1 MIEFWFWSQ
10 NTKNANRTFHKGEWG
25 KTRHKIGSSLNGGS
39 LVTKLTMLKEEEGLS
54 ITLQHGYIHKPH
66 FILSFSDVRL
76 LQTTAEGLLHID
88 DTLSNI
94 QRGLW
99 MVIKHSTDLADHS
112 HRLLPS
118 FGQQQPPPFTQSLS
132 RKFYVLT
139 NWSLLGVTTFHGGC
153 THVFSSYTTFSNDL
167 SKQHQFLFQC
177 SRCPRH
183 SLELW
188 ERSLHQIFRSAGRA
202 ACMQAS

>member
-99 MVIKHSTDLADHS
+99 MVINIPLTWLITAIVYCLHLVNNSHLPSHKVYQESSTCWPTDLSWVSPLFTGDALMYS
-112 HRLLPS
+112 AATPLFPMIYPNSTS
-118 FGQQQPPPFTQSLS
+118 FYFN
-132 RKFYVLT
+132 V
-139 NWSLLGVTTFHGGC
+139 LGVQD
-153 THVFSSYTTFSNDL
+153 TH
-167 SKQHQFLFQC
+167 
-177 SRCPRH
+177 
-183 SLELW
+183 
-188 ERSLHQIFRSAGRA
+188 
-202 ACMQAS
+202 